1 MKIEGKMEN
10 IEPNFWR
17 DYIRRCMTTGT
28 FHAPSSATSNLSKTH
43 SEILKTLQELVFPLS
58 NSTQNENLKQP
69 KFNDSIIER
78 LQQFVSRR
86 RNYQECKL
94 KILEQQQ
101 SFQDW
106 EIVRGSDGLECQQ
119 YPRDEEEISEDN
131 VDEEVD
137 CELLIKTPRHAIGIP
152 VNSQDETIII
162 NGYNNR
168 RGAFHGDLVTVRVL
182 GKNENEQKFG
192 KVIGVNESC
201 HPTKYVCRADHQ
213 NIITFYPIDRLVPA
227 IVNLPKI
234 SSQML
239 QYKPDE
245 VNESQKNYI
254 TVFEESSVDTN
265 SEELKL
271 QIKELIPLEVAP
283 SLLFVVKVLSWSPKY
298 RKPLGAVIEAL
309 PRTNNIFIMEKLLKV
324 AHDIHHDDVPESDYS
339 DLPIPELKTDQ
350 LKMYHHAITIDPP
363 DAINLDDALSFVP
376 LTSEPDTYELA
387 VLIIDVAKYI
397 DKDSKLDRIA
407 QMHATTV
414 YPGQIKHHASCN
426 ALHMLPPN
434 YTTSRLS
441 LSCDKIRPVIV
452 VSAKVKI
459 ENGRVIEVN
468 VQNPN
473 NALMKPAINLSYRSS
488 RQIMNGLLHGER
500 NLVSKVQSFETTS
513 ALSLKN
519 TLDLLFKVA
528 MKLRV
533 DRLNEAGYSY
543 QVSDPED
550 EEDWQSHL
558 LVEELMIWANSCVAQ
573 YMLQE
578 CPDIAILRRQ
588 FPPLQEDLHGIL
600 TAYKNVLEFSLC
612 FKSLIPVDEE
622 LEIHQEMLQIP
633 YEIIE
638 HLKLAYENREISKA
652 LRILS
657 REMNFPQLAMIEMVM
672 ILASRSAEYICSAG
686 NYPPNEEGLL
696 SDTLFHY
703 NIKRHYTHFSSP
715 IRRYFDIVVQR
726 ILNALINHDDI
737 PYDSEE
743 LKSLCRIINLKTKM
757 AKRYSKDIDK
767 VQMASLLEN
776 EGMKKTQA
784 YIACSLDKKQKFHLC
799 FPFGQYNLFMQ
810 KEDTTFDLSQLNYSK
825 KDDDGVL
832 WQIVSV
838 PFNGPDYLLKCPKLA
853 FAEETNADVN
863 INIFPMEMEN
873 HESKCRKKKNVT
885 ANVKNTIGLVTSET
899 WELAHKFVKVSNNL
913 ETLKQF
919 IDILPDKSPVTCQP
933 PSDSVVSDF
942 NDSPLIQYSVRMKFG
957 LGSTVNAWI
966 GKSIKR
972 PIPSPSLH
980 LIEVAPSVR
989 ICLYHTQSP
998 AKCFSNTQLQLV
1010 SRKFF
1015 RSEKEYVD
1023 LWSKA
1028 LLAEAS
1034 HDGVRSKKIILLKDV
1049 HLKWPSKFDKPDT
1062 CLDKVYYKP
1071 IEPVVL
1077 EITEEKMDMMD
1088 FINIKPGDL
1097 VCARY
1102 EVSDDKEVCNAVYHF
1117 VIKKLS
1123 DKGSSMKKKAAT
1135 STKTKN
1141 VNVLMC
1147 AVGEHGCR
1155 VSEKMKQVLE
1165 SNPKCEVQIMK
1176 MSDSFK

>member
-1 MKIEGKMEN
+1 MKN

-17 DYIRRCMTTGT
+17 HYIRRCMTTGT
-28 FHAPSSATSNLSKTH
+28 FHVPSSTTSNL

-58 NSTQNENLKQP
+58 NSTSIENLEQP
-69 KFNDSIIER
+69 KLNDSIIER
-78 LQQFVSRR
+78 LQQFVSKR

-101 SFQDW
+101 QNFQDW
-106 EIVRGSDGLECQQ
+106 EVVRRSDGLGCQQ
-119 YPRDEEEISEDN
+119 DEEEISEDN

-162 NGYNNR
+162 NGYSNR

-182 GKNENEQKFG
+182 GKNENEQRFG
-192 KVIGVNESC
+192 KVIRVNESC
-201 HPTKYVCRADHQ
+201 HPTKYVCRADQQ

-234 SSQML
+234 SSQIL

-254 TVFEESSVDTN
+254 TVFEESSIDTD
-265 SEELKL
+265 SEELQL

-283 SLLFVVKVLSWSPKY
+283 SLLFIVKVLSWSPKY

-309 PRTNNIFIMEKLLKV
+309 PQTNNMLIMEKLLKV

-339 DLPIPELKTDQ
+339 DLPIPELNTDQ

-376 LTSEPDTYELA
+376 FTSEPNTYELA
-387 VLIIDVAKYI
+387 VLIIDVTKYI
-397 DKDSKLDRIA
+397 DKDSKLDRVA

-414 YPGQIKHHASCN
+414 YAGQKHHASCN
-426 ALHMLPPN
+426 ALHMLPSN

-459 ENGRVIEVN
+459 ENGIIIEVS

-488 RQIMNGLLHGER
+488 RQIMNGLPQGER
-500 NLVSKVQSFETTS
+500 NLESKIQSFETTS

-528 MKLRV
+528 MKLRI
-533 DRLNEAGYSY
+533 DRLNEAAYSY

-588 FPPLQEDLHGIL
+588 FPPLQEDLHGML

-612 FKSLIPVDEE
+612 FKSLIPIDKE
-622 LEIHQEMLQIP
+622 LEINQEMLQIP

-638 HLKLAYENREISKA
+638 HLKLAYEKSEISEA
-652 LRILS
+652 MRILS

-672 ILASRSAEYICSAG
+672 ILVSRSAEYICSAS

-703 NIKRHYTHFSSP
+703 SIKRHYTHFSSP
-715 IRRYFDIVVQR
+715 IRRYFDIIVQR

-743 LKSLCRIINLKTKM
+743 LKSLCRIINFKTKM

-767 VQMASLLEN
+767 AQMAFVLEN

-810 KEDTTFDLSQLNYSK
+810 KEDTTFDLSQLNYSM

-838 PFNGPDYLLKCPKLA
+838 PFNGPDYLLKCPNVA
-853 FAEETNADVN
+853 FAEETSNDIT
-863 INIFPMEMEN
+863 INIFPMEN
-873 HESKCRKKKNVT
+873 DGSKNRKHKKVI
-885 ANVKNTIGLVTSET
+885 ANVKNDIGLVTSET
-899 WELAHKFVKVSNNL
+899 WELAHKFVKGSNNK

-919 IDILPDKSPVTCQP
+919 IDKLPDKSPVTCQS

-957 LGSTVNAWI
+957 LGSIVNAWI

-989 ICLYHTQSP
+989 ICLQHTQSP
-998 AKCFSNTQLQLV
+998 ALCFSDTQLQLV

-1023 LWSKA
+1023 LWTKA

-1034 HDGVRSKKIILLKDV
+1034 HEGVRSKKIILLKDA
-1049 HLKWPSKFDKPDT
+1049 HLKWPTLKPDT
-1062 CLDKVYYKP
+1062 CLDKVHCRP
-1071 IEPVVL
+1071 IDPLVL

-1102 EVSDDKEVCNAVYHF
+1102 ELPNDEVCNAVYHF

-1123 DKGSSMKKKAAT
+1123 DHGSS
-1135 STKTKN
+1135 TK
-1141 VNVLMC
+1141 VNVLMN